1 MRVPS
6 PLEEGEI
13 AKGMTMV
20 QSSNPDLTS
29 DVLVIGG
36 GPGGS
41 TAATM
46 LARKG
51 HRVVLLERA
60 RFPRDHIGESLLPSS
75 MPVLEELGVLPALQQ
90 AGFLL
95 KWGATMVWGREK
107 TPWSWYFRE
116 TNRKYPHTYQV
127 WRPHFD
133 QLLLDNSRAHG
144 VEVREGH
151 TVRDVVFEDGR
162 AVGVRFTVDGIGE
175 RIARARFIVD
185 ASGQSALLGRQL
197 DLRRWDPSFQNLAI
211 YGYFAGAERL
221 PAPDETNLLVES
233 YPHGWFWNIPLH
245 NGWMSVGAVV
255 DSQTGQE
262 GMRHSSPQR
271 FLTEQ
276 IIEAPYTRQMLQEA
290 NLAYGPF
297 VLKDWSYV
305 SDEVVGDGYILVG
318 DAACFVDPLFSS
330 GVHLALMAGVLAAAY
345 VTTAL
350 KDPSMRD
357 TAGRVYTD
365 LYHKEYS
372 HFHDMAALFYS
383 SNRTIDSYFWEAR
396 RLLGNGS
403 LSPRQA
409 FIHAVAGQPPRSYER
424 VVLEHGEA
432 PAEFVHS
439 VRLMESERVARR
451 AQLATI
457 LNRTDMQRTTLYR
470 TVPRLDAGVK
480 VERQPILAEGEF
492 VWGYVLRT
500 VGYPEGIPCSGLV
513 ARLVSLIDGDTSV
526 GALVAKLGDGREAS
540 ERALIERN
548 VLAALQILYVD
559 GTIADV
565 QGW

>member
-1 MRVPS
+1 VAPS
-6 PLEEGEI
+6 HRAE
-13 AKGMTMV
+13 
-20 QSSNPDLTS
+20 LTA

-51 HRVVLLERA
+51 HQVVLLERE
-60 RFPRDHIGESLLPSS
+60 RFPRHHIGESLLPAS
-75 MPVLEELGVLPALQQ
+75 MPVLEELGVLPAIQQ

-95 KWGATMVWGREK
+95 KWGATMVWGRDE

-116 TNRKYPHTYQV
+116 TNRTYPHTYQV

-133 QLLLDNSRAHG
+133 QILLDNSRAHG

-151 TVRDVVFEDGR
+151 RVRDVLFEDGR
-162 AVGVRFTVDGIGE
+162 AVGVRFTADDGVE
-175 RIARARFIVD
+175 RMARARFIVD

-197 DLRRWDPSFQNLAI
+197 DLRRWDPSFQNLAV
-211 YGYFAGAERL
+211 YGYFSGAKRL

-233 YPHGWFWNIPLH
+233 YPHGWFWDIPLH
-245 NGWMSVGAVV
+245 NGWMSVGAVM
-255 DSQTGQE
+255 DSQTGQD

-271 FLTEQ
+271 FLVEQ
-276 IIEAPYTRQMLQEA
+276 ITQAPYTRQMLQEA
-290 NLAYGPF
+290 HLAYGPF

-350 KDPSMRD
+350 KDPSMVEA
-357 TAGRVYTD
+357 AGRVYKA
-365 LYHKEYS
+365 LYYKEYG

-396 RLLGNGS
+396 RLLGNGN

-424 VVLEHGEA
+424 MVLDHGEA
-432 PAEFVHS
+432 PAEFVQS
-439 VRLMESERVARR
+439 VRLVESERAARR
-451 AQLATI
+451 AQLAI
-457 LNRTDMQRTTLYR
+457 ALRQTDLWPTRLYR
-470 TVPRLDAGVK
+470 AVPRLDAGVK
-480 VERQPILAEGEF
+480 VARTPVLAEGEF
-492 VWGYVLRT
+492 VWGYVLHT
-500 VGYPEGIPCSGLV
+500 AGYPEGTPCSGLV
-513 ARLVSLIDGDTSV
+513 ARLVGLIDGNTSV
-526 GALVAKLGDGREAS
+526 GALVAKLGEGREPR

-548 VLAALQILYVD
+548 ALAALQILYVD
-559 GTIADV
+559 GTIADLL
-565 QGW
+565 GW

>member
-1 MRVPS
+1 M
-6 PLEEGEI
+6 
-13 AKGMTMV
+13 A
-20 QSSNPDLTS
+20 QSNNLDLTA

-51 HRVVLLERA
+51 HQVVLLERA
-60 RFPRDHIGESLLPSS
+60 RFPRHHIGESLLPSS

-90 AGFLL
+90 AGFLR

-133 QLLLDNSRAHG
+133 QLLLENSRAHG
-144 VEVREGH
+144 VEVQEGH
-151 TVRDVVFEDGR
+151 AVRDVIFEDGR
-162 AVGVRFTVDGIGE
+162 AVGVRFTADDRVEGL
-175 RIARARFIVD
+175 ARARFIVD
-185 ASGQSALLGRQL
+185 ASGHSALLGRQL
-197 DLRRWDPSFQNLAI
+197 DLRRWDASFQNLAV

-221 PAPDETNLLVES
+221 PPPDETNLLVES
-233 YPHGWFWNIPLH
+233 YPHGWLWNIPLH
-245 NGWMSVGAVV
+245 NDWMSVGAVV
-255 DSQTGQE
+255 DSQAGQE
-262 GMRHSSPQR
+262 GMRHSTPQR
-271 FLTEQ
+271 FLMEQ
-276 IIEAPYTRQMLQEA
+276 LGQAPYTRQMLREA

-330 GVHLALMAGVLAAAY
+330 GVHLALMAGVLGAAY

-350 KDPSMRD
+350 KDPSMCD
-357 TAGRVYTD
+357 AAGRVYKD
-365 LYHKEYS
+365 LYYKEYS
-372 HFHDMAALFYS
+372 HFRDMAMLFYS
-383 SNRTIDSYFWEAR
+383 SNHTVDSYFWEAR
-396 RLLGNGS
+396 RLLGDIN

-409 FIHAVAGQPPRSYER
+409 FIRAVAGQPPRSYER
-424 VVLEHGEA
+424 VVLDHGEA
-432 PAEFVHS
+432 PAEFVHN
-439 VRLMESERVARR
+439 VRLVESERAARR
-451 AQLATI
+451 ARLAAV
-457 LNRTDMQRTTLYR
+457 LDHRDLRRSALYQA
-470 TVPRLDAGVK
+470 VPRLDPGVK
-480 VERQPILAEGEF
+480 VERTPVLGEGEF

-500 VGYPEGIPCSGLV
+500 AGYPEGTPCSGLV
-513 ARLVSLIDGDTSV
+513 ARLVSLMDGTTSI
-526 GALVAKLGDGREAS
+526 GALLTKLGEGREAG
-540 ERALIERN
+540 ERELIERSA
-548 VLAALQILYVD
+548 LAAVQILYVD
-559 GTIADV
+559 GTIADL